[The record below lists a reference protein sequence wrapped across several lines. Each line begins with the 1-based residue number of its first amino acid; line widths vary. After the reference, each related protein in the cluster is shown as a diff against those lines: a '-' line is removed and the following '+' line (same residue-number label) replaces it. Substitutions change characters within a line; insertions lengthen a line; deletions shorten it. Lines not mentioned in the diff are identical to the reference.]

1 MIQENLQQIES
12 VVLLGGTLVEA
23 QSVEDELK
31 AAGITV
37 ERISGS
43 TRYSTAVA
51 VANKFYPTAD
61 RIIIAN
67 GVKPY
72 DGTASAPLSARYNA
86 PLLLTDAKVLSTE
99 VRLFMRGKNL
109 TKVYILG
116 GELAVSETVKDAL
129 VMMLY

>member
-1 MIQENLQQIES
+1 M
-12 VVLLGGTLVEA
+12 
-23 QSVEDELK
+23 
-31 AAGITV
+31 
-37 ERISGS
+37 
-43 TRYSTAVA
+43 
-51 VANKFYPTAD
+51 ANKFYPTSD
-61 RIIIAN
+61 RIIVATS
-67 GVKPY
+67 VKPY

-86 PLLLTDAKVLSTE
+86 PLLLTNAKVLSTE